1 MESWV
6 SSEHRIA
13 LAIKVSTW
21 RSNSQSHIQ
30 QAGAPG
36 TLVGAA
42 KCTAAIR
49 LSDSGRI
56 PIEGPSSATALEVDQ
71 EGHGSRNEKNG
82 FKAQNRREDQI
93 IPGQDGKRLGPKRC
107 VLM

>member
-56 PIEGPSSATALEVDQ
+56 PIEGPSQGFARYVSQNDISVLRFRTQEAKALRMALTKSSTLS
-71 EGHGSRNEKNG
+71 G
-82 FKAQNRREDQI
+82 
-93 IPGQDGKRLGPKRC
+93 LGEPC
-107 VLM
+107 DAAM